1 MRIVWDEPKRR
12 LNLAKHGLDFAD
24 LEGAFEF
31 TAALMVRAR
40 RGSLGQLRLKA
51 VGAFR
56 DQVVTVVFAPLGTE
70 AISIIASGRR
80 AREERMTKTKRWIRP
95 VTDEEEAR
103 IQAGIAQDPDNPE
116 LTDEELANLRP
127 AREVLP
133 PDLYEA
139 FARKAR
145 GPQVAPTKQLVSLRL
160 DPDVIAHFKAQ
171 GAGWQTRINKALRK
185 VMAEASGAK

>member
-1 MRIVWDEPKRR
+1 MIERKRAAHEQDPPFTQEDWDE
-12 LNLAKHGLDFAD
+12 
-24 LEGAFEF
+24 
-31 TAALMVRAR
+31 V
-40 RGSLGQLRLKA
+40 S
-51 VGAFR
+51 
-56 DQVVTVVFAPLGTE
+56 
-70 AISIIASGRR
+70 
-80 AREERMTKTKRWIRP
+80 
-95 VTDEEEAR
+95 
-103 IQAGIAQDPDNPE
+103 DNPE

-133 PDLYEA
+133 PELYEA

-185 VMAEASGAK
+185 VMADATGAK

>member
-1 MRIVWDEPKRR
+1 
-12 LNLAKHGLDFAD
+12 
-24 LEGAFEF
+24 
-31 TAALMVRAR
+31 
-40 RGSLGQLRLKA
+40 
-51 VGAFR
+51 
-56 DQVVTVVFAPLGTE
+56 
-70 AISIIASGRR
+70 
-80 AREERMTKTKRWIRP
+80 MTKTKRWIRP

-116 LTDEELANLRP
+116 LTAEELANLRP

-133 PDLYEA
+133 PELYEA
-139 FARKAR
+139 FKRKAR

-185 VMAEASGAK
+185 AMAEASGAK